1 MADKLPP
8 PPQGIRWSVL
18 VLMSL
23 AMFGNYYVYDSIAPL
38 ADHLQQLLGFSD
50 TQLGT
55 LNAIYSVPNIVIVL
69 IGGVMVDRMGARV
82 ATLLFAGICVLGSIL
97 TAVSGSFPV
106 MAAGRL
112 LFGIG
117 AESMIVAITTAL
129 GQWFM
134 GRWLGLAFG
143 FNLSI
148 ARAGSYAADVSPTWA
163 KSFYDAGWQQ
173 PLLLAVGLCA
183 ASAVATFAYY
193 LLDRYADRRYTLQ
206 RPAKTDRVVWGD
218 LMRFD
223 RSYWYVV
230 GLCIAFYSVIFP
242 FRSTFAIKYFQHAHG
257 LSLQDAGTMNGYVF
271 LAAIFATP
279 AFGALVDRTG
289 RRALFMCAGSLLLLG
304 VFLVL
309 IYTQWSLWIST
320 ALIGI
325 SFSLVPAVLWPS
337 IPYLVRENRLGTAYG
352 LMTMLQNIGLAGF
365 NFGAGWINDRSHAGA
380 DNPQGYT
387 PMLWMF
393 CALSV
398 VGLAFAIV
406 LRRREMGP
414 HGHDL
419 ETASPRRKL
428 A

>member
-18 VLMSL
+18 VLVSL

-38 ADHLQQLLGFSD
+38 ADHLEKLLGFSD

-55 LNAIYSVPNIVIVL
+55 LNAIYSVPNIIIVL
-69 IGGVMVDRMGARV
+69 IGGVLVDRMGARV

-97 TAVSGSFPV
+97 TAISGAFPV

-117 AESMIVAITTAL
+117 AESMIVAITTCL

-163 KSFYDAGWQQ
+163 KNFYDAGWQQ

-193 LLDRYADRRYTLQ
+193 LLDRYAERRYTLQ
-206 RPAKTDRVVWGD
+206 RPAKTERVILRD
-218 LMRFD
+218 LVRFD

-289 RRALFMCAGSLLLLG
+289 RRAL
-304 VFLVL
+304 
-309 IYTQWSLWIST
+309 
-320 ALIGI
+320 
-325 SFSLVPAVLWPS
+325 
-337 IPYLVRENRLGTAYG
+337 
-352 LMTMLQNIGLAGF
+352 
-365 NFGAGWINDRSHAGA
+365 
-380 DNPQGYT
+380 
-387 PMLWMF
+387 
-393 CALSV
+393 
-398 VGLAFAIV
+398 
-406 LRRREMGP
+406 
-414 HGHDL
+414 
-419 ETASPRRKL
+419 
-428 A
+428 